1 MENALTWLIGDLTP
15 EETERF
21 QQWKRD
27 DAGCDL
33 IAFMDG
39 LDSNETLIWA
49 LQEVYLAE
57 RDRKEY
63 VRRMEVV
70 RNYSLAAKA
79 LMDLPHW
86 ID

>member
-1 MENALTWLIGDLTP
+1 MENALTWLIGDLND
-15 EETERF
+15 EERKMF
-21 QQWKRD
+21 DQWKFD
-27 DAGCDL
+27 SAGVDL
-33 IAFMDG
+33 INFMDG
-39 LDSNETLIWA
+39 LDSNETLIMA